1 MIKEKYSCPLFFD
14 HQGKNTILALVP
26 RGQEY
31 FSCPGGLKY
40 QKFLP
45 SVLLLKVVRI
55 RFQYRLPANTGIEK
69 MGILEALDPAGN
81 AKKNSIVKLVNFWQK

>member
-1 MIKEKYSCPLFFD
+1 MDDFVIP
-14 HQGKNTILALVP
+14 
-26 RGQEY
+26 
-31 FSCPGGLKY
+31 
-40 QKFLP
+40 
-45 SVLLLKVVRI
+45 VLIPVL